1 MAYGD
6 LTTLADV
13 KAWLQTGQNPF
24 PATDDAL
31 LQRLITAASQFIQ
44 SWLGRQIAA
53 ADWLEVRDGTGGQL
67 MVLANSPITAVLS
80 LSIDG
85 LTIPAALADGGFD
98 AGYTFTPT
106 ELALR
111 GYVFTRRPQNV
122 IVTYT
127 AGYQTIPPDLAQACT
142 ELVCLRHRERSRIG
156 EVSKAL
162 GGGETVTFSQK
173 DMSDD
178 VKTTLM
184 SYRVAAPAGLARRLA
199 PTMTDAALL
208 AGAFVITPTIAGDM
222 AFLAR
227 LDALPA
233 AMRAALAAE
242 SNRLARVR
250 HRFRLPGGRT
260 AGVPPAISAAVE
272 TALQQVFRQ

>member
-13 KAWLQTGQNPF
+13 KAWLQTGQSPF

-31 LQRLITAASQFIQ
+31 LTRLITAASEFIQ
-44 SWLGRQIAA
+44 NWLGRRIAS

-67 MVLANSPITAVLS
+67 LAFANIPVTAILS

-85 LTIPAALADGGFD
+85 LSIPPVPTDGGFG

-122 IVTYT
+122 VVTYT
-127 AGYQTIPPDLAQACT
+127 AGYAATPPDIAQACI
-142 ELVCLRHRERSRIG
+142 ELACQRYRERSRIG
-156 EVSKAL
+156 EVSKSL

-173 DMSDD
+173 DMSDS
-178 VKTTLM
+178 VKTLL
-184 SYRVAAPAGLARRLA
+184 SQYRVVAPTSGFARRLA
-199 PTMTDAALL
+199 PTATDPALVGAAL
-208 AGAFVITPTIAGDM
+208 
-222 AFLAR
+222 
-227 LDALPA
+227 
-233 AMRAALAAE
+233 
-242 SNRLARVR
+242 
-250 HRFRLPGGRT
+250 
-260 AGVPPAISAAVE
+260 
-272 TALQQVFRQ
+272 

>member
-31 LQRLITAASQFIQ
+31 LTRLIAAASEFVQN
-44 SWLGRQIAA
+44 WLGRQIAS
-53 ADWLEVRDGTGGQL
+53 ADWLEMRDGTGGQL
-67 MVLANSPITAVLS
+67 LAFANIPVTAILS

-85 LTIPAALADGGFD
+85 LMIPPASADGGFG
-98 AGYTFTPT
+98 AGYIFTPT

-127 AGYQTIPPDLAQACT
+127 AGCAATPPDIAQACI
-142 ELVCLRHRERSRIG
+142 ELVCLRYRERTRIG
-156 EVSKAL
+156 EVSKSL

-173 DMSDD
+173 DMPDA
-178 VKTTLM
+178 VKTLL
-184 SYRVAAPAGLARRLA
+184 SQYRAVAPASGFARRLA
-199 PTMTDAALL
+199 PTATDPALLGAAL
-208 AGAFVITPTIAGDM
+208 
-222 AFLAR
+222 
-227 LDALPA
+227 
-233 AMRAALAAE
+233 
-242 SNRLARVR
+242 
-250 HRFRLPGGRT
+250 
-260 AGVPPAISAAVE
+260 
-272 TALQQVFRQ
+272 

>member
-31 LQRLITAASQFIQ
+31 IQRLITAATQFIQ
-44 SWLGRQIAA
+44 SWLNRQIAV

-67 MVLANSPITAVLS
+67 LVLANSPVTAVLS

-85 LTIPAALADGGFD
+85 LATPPAPADGGFA

-127 AGYQTIPPDLAQACT
+127 AGYPATPPDIAQACI
-142 ELVCLRHRERSRIG
+142 ELVCLRYRERTRIG
-156 EVSKAL
+156 EVSKSL

-173 DMSDD
+173 DMPDA
-178 VKTTLM
+178 VKTLLAQ
-184 SYRVAAPAGLARRLA
+184 YRTVAPASG
-199 PTMTDAALL
+199 
-208 AGAFVITPTIAGDM
+208 F
-222 AFLAR
+222 
-227 LDALPA
+227 
-233 AMRAALAAE
+233 
-242 SNRLARVR
+242 
-250 HRFRLPGGRT
+250 
-260 AGVPPAISAAVE
+260 
-272 TALQQVFRQ
+272 

>member
-1 MAYGD
+1 MAYSD

-24 PATDDAL
+24 PATDDTL
-31 LQRLITAASQFIQ
+31 LTRLITAASQFIQ
-44 SWLGRQIAA
+44 SWLNRQIAM

-67 MVLANSPITAVLS
+67 MVLANSPVAAVLS

-85 LTIPAALADGGFD
+85 LAIPPAPVDGGYG

-127 AGYQTIPPDLAQACT
+127 AGYPTAPPDLAQACI
-142 ELVCLRHRERSRIG
+142 ELVCRRYRERSRVG

-173 DMSDD
+173 DMSED
-178 VKTTLM
+178 VRTMLLP
-184 SYRVAAPAGLARRLA
+184 YRVAAPAGLARRLA
-199 PTMTDAALL
+199 PTMTDTALLTAAL
-208 AGAFVITPTIAGDM
+208 
-222 AFLAR
+222 
-227 LDALPA
+227 
-233 AMRAALAAE
+233 
-242 SNRLARVR
+242 
-250 HRFRLPGGRT
+250 
-260 AGVPPAISAAVE
+260 
-272 TALQQVFRQ
+272 